1 MEMNKNEIINLC
13 TEWVEKDEKRVA
25 VVILA
30 EPVEGRD
37 DKVAQSSL
45 VHGDTFR
52 IANVLGEK
60 FSRSEDLTAA
70 VRNAAAIAI
79 CIKMDRM
86 KNEREDLKDKEQ

>member
-1 MEMNKNEIINLC
+1 MEMSRNEIVKLC

-30 EPVEGRD
+30 DSVDGRD
-37 DKVAQSSL
+37 DKVVQSSL

-60 FSRSEDLTAA
+60 LSRSADFTAA
-70 VRNAAAIAI
+70 VREAAAIAI